1 MTDLEKH
8 AIVGAAAA
16 LEENGIEITLP
27 WEGDQDDLER
37 ERYRGMLAACRAYY
51 KTMMGA
57 QSR

>member
-8 AIVGAAAA
+8 AIVDAAAA
-16 LEENGIEITLP
+16 LEENGIEIRLP
-27 WEGDQDDLER
+27 WECDLDDLER

-51 KTMMGA
+51 KTMTKA